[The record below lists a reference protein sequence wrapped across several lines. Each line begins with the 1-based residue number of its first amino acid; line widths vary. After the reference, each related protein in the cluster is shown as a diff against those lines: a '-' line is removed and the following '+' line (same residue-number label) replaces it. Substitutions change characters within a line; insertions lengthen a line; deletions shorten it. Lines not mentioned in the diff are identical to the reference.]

1 MDKQEIMSTARSIGT
16 LDISTRNH
24 QDCCVLFEPH
34 SVATRTSPAEAADA
48 EADLEIDALAGK
60 ALAGRE
66 TKSFELEGLGHE
78 TGTSGASCRKVLL
91 HRPS

>member
-1 MDKQEIMSTARSIGT
+1 MDKQEIISTARSIGT

-34 SVATRTSPAEAADA
+34 SVATRPSPTQAADA
-48 EADLEIDALAGK
+48 EADLDIAALAGK

-66 TKSFELEGLGHE
+66 TSVFQLEG
-78 TGTSGASCRKVLL
+78 
-91 HRPS
+91 P